1 MQYNTWYEVPSSALC
16 CATSDK
22 LSGDFCFLVSWGK
35 RRKIDKIMDMIVY
48 DRLCCD
54 AVRRIDCKWGKGV
67 IAFRVVGEMNS

>member
-1 MQYNTWYEVPSSALC
+1 M
-16 CATSDK
+16 
-22 LSGDFCFLVSWGK
+22 
-35 RRKIDKIMDMIVY
+35 IDKIMDMIVY